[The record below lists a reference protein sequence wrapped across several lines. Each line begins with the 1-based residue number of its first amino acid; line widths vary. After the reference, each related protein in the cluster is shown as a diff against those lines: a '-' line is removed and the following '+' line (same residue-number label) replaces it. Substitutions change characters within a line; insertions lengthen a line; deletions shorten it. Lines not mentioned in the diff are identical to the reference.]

1 MRDLMGEIKVASL
14 LAPLARTADG
24 SGSAVDTHSSAYGN
38 PRELVCFLDVGAAS
52 GTGPTLD
59 VKLEDSDDNSSF
71 SDIAGAAFA
80 QKANAGTEELRVTGF
95 RRYVRAVA
103 AVGGTSPSF
112 TFGVA
117 AVTGKPKSYPV

>member
-14 LAPLARTADG
+14 LTPLARTADG
-24 SGSAVDTHSSAYGN
+24 SGTAIDTHGSAYGN
-38 PRELVCFLDVGAAS
+38 PRELVCHLDVGAAS
-52 GTGPTLD
+52 GTSPTLD
-59 VKLEDSDDNSSF
+59 VKLEDSEDNSSF
-71 SDIAGAAFA
+71 SDVAGGAFG
-80 QKANAGTEELRVTGF
+80 QKTDTGVEELGVTGF

-117 AVTGKPKSYPV
+117 GVAGKPRSYPV